1 LSQKNA
7 NSGGFQGTALFG
19 GGGGG
24 DGGGGGKTV
33 DLTLL

>member
-24 DGGGGGKTV
+24 GGGGTV